1 MIFGRFA
8 LEVRASGMEI
18 ALPMQGAVFR
28 MKSDIMMILSAI
40 VVTAGCLTVCVAHAG
55 AVENGD
61 SEGPVQP
68 SSSLMPETGG
78 GSSLPGRLS
87 VSSSKSNADP
97 LWFAEHS
104 SEFTASYQ
112 RSPNSGVIFGYMG
125 LPGEPALGP
134 PVSNMRRYAGI
145 DNPEAAF
152 ASHWLD
158 SSYRIASVLTLGYT
172 WRDVRVEGSAF
183 SAKDVDGHRV
193 PRNEAPKLDSRAAR
207 LSFNP
212 SPEWSI
218 QFSRGALS
226 GLDQM
231 IAAGD
236 VRRTTLSATYQRLFD
251 DGNWQTTLAWGRN
264 SRKFRESTMGYLLE
278 STLRFGG
285 THIVFGR
292 FEQIGSDELLREN
305 ESLQRQAF
313 KMGKVTLGYF
323 RDLPANGPLKLD
335 VGVLASR
342 HLVPSQVAPSYGRDP
357 TTVMLFVRLN
367 LR

>member
-1 MIFGRFA
+1 M
-8 LEVRASGMEI
+8 L
-18 ALPMQGAVFR
+18 
-28 MKSDIMMILSAI
+28 ILSAI
-40 VVTAGCLTVCVAHAG
+40 VVTAGCLAVCVAHAG
-55 AVENGD
+55 TVESGD

-68 SSSLMPETGG
+68 SSSLIPQTGE
-78 GSSLPGRLS
+78 GSSLPVRLS
-87 VSSSKSNADP
+87 VPSSKSSPDT
-97 LWFAEHS
+97 LSFAEHS

-152 ASHWLD
+152 GSHWLD

-172 WRDVRVEGSAF
+172 WHDVSVEGSAF
-183 SAKDVDGHRV
+183 SAKDVDRHRV

-236 VRRTTLSATYQRLFD
+236 VRRTTLSATYQRLFE

-335 VGVLASR
+335 FGVLASR
-342 HLVPSQVAPSYGRDP
+342 HLVPTQVAPSYGRDP
-357 TTVMLFVRLN
+357 TTVMFFVRLN
-367 LR
+367 RR